1 MNRHDDQI
9 QAHCFTFD
17 RPFCAGR
24 FEGWLQLVMQ
34 LMGHNILRIK
44 GIIHLKDHAGPMV
57 IHGVQHIFH
66 PPAWLAQWPE
76 QDRQTKLVFITYDID
91 RATLAQ
97 YLCVIF
103 TGSRAITTAAA
114 TPVVGNAG
122 IDAGYNH
129 GHLPAIK
136 PPLTASMAS
145 NCAGKSRDSS
155 NKLSPSAS
163 GHA

>member
-1 MNRHDDQI
+1 MMIKSRRI
-9 QAHCFTFD
+9 VLPFD

-76 QDRQTKLVFITYDID
+76 QDRQNEAGVY
-91 RATLAQ
+91 
-97 YLCVIF
+97 YL
-103 TGSRAITTAAA
+103 
-114 TPVVGNAG
+114 
-122 IDAGYNH
+122 
-129 GHLPAIK
+129 
-136 PPLTASMAS
+136 
-145 NCAGKSRDSS
+145 
-155 NKLSPSAS
+155 
-163 GHA
+163 